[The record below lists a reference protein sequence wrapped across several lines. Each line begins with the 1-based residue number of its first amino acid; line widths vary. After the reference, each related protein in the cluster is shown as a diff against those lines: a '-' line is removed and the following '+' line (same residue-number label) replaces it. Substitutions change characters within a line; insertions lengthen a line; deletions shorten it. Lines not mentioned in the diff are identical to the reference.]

1 MKIRRGFVSNSSSC
15 SFCIYGVSIEPQKL
29 CEKLIENGIELTET
43 DKEDICDWFEDK
55 SNKLTENLKIQYGP
69 EYGEGDLYI
78 GKEWANISDDQTGA
92 EFKKEIE
99 EKIEKLIG
107 KDTKCFT
114 LEKAWRND

>member
-29 CEKLIENGIELTET
+29 CEKLVENGIELTKE
-43 DKEDICDWFEDK
+43 DKEDIYDWFDSK
-55 SNKLTENLKIQYGP
+55 KNKLTEKLEIQYGP

-78 GKEWANISDDQTGA
+78 GKEWNSIPDDQTGK

-99 EKIEKLIG
+99 EKIGKLIG

-114 LEKAWRND
+114 HEEAWRND